1 TSSRPRSMPAGS
13 GVSHSSNSR
22 RRPNMISNQGLSSW
36 PKKRHFAKLFVLS
49 SSSCGTTSFAFFFFQ
64 AEDGIRDL
72 YVTGVSDV
80 CSSDLAERIRSS
92 LLALLYDREKRR
104 ADALSVLQSLSK
116 KYPEN
121 FIFRMEIGRNF
132 SHLKRFKESFQV
144 RSEERRVGKECRS
157 VWWA

>member
-80 CSSDLAERIRSS
+80 CSSDLNHR
-92 LLALLYDREKRR
+92 KGGTRR
-104 ADALSVLQSLSK
+104 AAPATRGSRPARGERFCDQCRQGATKPVGGTVLVRLVRHGVWDRLDSKGLDRDRKSV
-116 KYPEN
+116 
-121 FIFRMEIGRNF
+121 
-132 SHLKRFKESFQV
+132 V
-144 RSEERRVGKECRS
+144 
-157 VWWA
+157 